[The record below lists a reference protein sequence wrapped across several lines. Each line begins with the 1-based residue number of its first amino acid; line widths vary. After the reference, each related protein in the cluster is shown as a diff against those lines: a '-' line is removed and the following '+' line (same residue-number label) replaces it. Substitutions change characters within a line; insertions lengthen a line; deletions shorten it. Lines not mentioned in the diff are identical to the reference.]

1 MRNRLYDALCA
12 FLWLVT
18 RVFFRT
24 VEVTGRAHV
33 PTTGAVIFCGNHPN
47 SLIDPVLITTSCG
60 RRVRFAAKDTLFS
73 SPLLRVFLHV
83 LGAVPIKRR
92 QDHEG
97 TTSSTPAPDGS
108 DTGAL
113 DNSALDN
120 SALDNSAAFDALY
133 AVLKQGEAFG
143 IFPEGISHSRSEL
156 APLKTG
162 AARIALGAAS
172 EGVRVRLVPCGL
184 SYHRR
189 ERLRG
194 RVLVQ
199 FGAPLEIDDEQVR
212 AFAADPR
219 AAAHALTNDIEL
231 ALRGLTINAK
241 DFDTLRVLD
250 GVRRLYRPPGKR
262 LSLAERAEITRR
274 FLDHYERLKD
284 VPEIARLYD
293 DVAVYLF
300 QLEALG
306 LTDKDLTEPLS
317 RTTWLL
323 KVLRHLGLCLVL
335 APLALPGVVVHLPVI
350 VLAIVAG
357 EALTTRKDVV
367 ATTKMI
373 AATFLT
379 LLSYALVGGGLVLA
393 LRFPL
398 ALWVGPVVFAGL
410 LLSGWATI
418 RVLERQSVVRRGLGV
433 LSTLLDLRREVARL
447 AAERERLRETLLA
460 LVDRHI
466 DPDVERI
473 VDPEEQ
479 EGAQRTDEPVS

>member
-1 MRNRLYDALCA
+1 MLQDMGAAFLGNLLYDALCA

-24 VEVTGRAHV
+24 VEVTGVSNV
-33 PTTGAVIFCGNHPN
+33 PAEGAVIFCGNHPN

-60 RRVRFAAKDTLFS
+60 RRVRFAAKDTLFA
-73 SPLLRVFLHV
+73 SPLLRVFLRI

-92 QDHEG
+92 QDHE
-97 TTSSTPAPDGS
+97 TSGE
-108 DTGAL
+108 GAKEPL
-113 DNSALDN
+113 DNT
-120 SALDNSAAFDALY
+120 AAFEALFG
-133 AVLKQGEAFG
+133 VLRRGEAFG

-172 EGVRVRLVPCGL
+172 DGVRVRLVPCGL
-184 SYHRR
+184 SYHRK

-199 FGAPLEIDDEQVR
+199 FGAPVELDEEHVR
-212 AFAADPR
+212 AFREDPR
-219 AAAHALTNDIEL
+219 AAAQALTAEIEL
-231 ALRGLTINAK
+231 ALRALTINAP

-250 GVRRLYRPPGKR
+250 GVRRLYRPPGER

-274 FLDHYERLKD
+274 FLDHYERLRH

-306 LTDKDLTEPLS
+306 LRDKDLTEPLS
-317 RTTWLL
+317 RRTWLS
-323 KVLRHLGLCLVL
+323 KVLRHLLLCLVL

-350 VLAIVAG
+350 LLAIVAG

-373 AATFLT
+373 SATLLT
-379 LLSYALVGGGLVLA
+379 LLVYALIGLVVLVTV
-393 LRFPL
+393 RFPL
-398 ALWVGPVVFAGL
+398 ALVVGPLVFGLL

-418 RVLERQSVVRRGLGV
+418 RVLERQSVLRRGLGV
-433 LSTLLDLRREVARL
+433 LSTLLDLRRELRRL
-447 AAERERLRETLLA
+447 ADERERLRATLLS
-460 LVDRHI
+460 LVDRYL
-466 DPDVERI
+466 DPEVERI
-473 VDPEEQ
+473 VSPELQ
-479 EGAQRTDEPVS
+479 AR

>member
-1 MRNRLYDALCA
+1 MRDLLYDALCA

-24 VEVTGRAHV
+24 VEVTGLHHV
-33 PTTGAVIFCGNHPN
+33 PRDGAVIFCGNHPN

-60 RRVRFAAKDTLFS
+60 RRVRFAAKDTLFA
-73 SPLLRVFLHV
+73 SPLLRVFLGV

-92 QDHEG
+92 QDHDGQGGKGPEDRG
-97 TTSSTPAPDGS
+97 GDDDDPRTMTTGP
-108 DTGAL
+108 
-113 DNSALDN
+113 
-120 SALDNSAAFDALY
+120 LDNSAAFEALF
-133 AVLKQGEAFG
+133 AVLRRGEAFG

-162 AARIALGAAS
+162 AARIALGAAKD
-172 EGVRVRLVPCGL
+172 GVRVRLVPCGL

-199 FGAPLEIDDEQVR
+199 FGAPVEIDDERVR
-212 AFAADPR
+212 AFEQDPR
-219 AAAHALTNDIEL
+219 AAAHALTGDIEL
-231 ALRGLTINAK
+231 ALRALTINAK
-241 DFDTLRVLD
+241 DFETLHVLD
-250 GVRRLYRPPGKR
+250 GVRRLYRPKGKR
-262 LSLAERAEITRR
+262 LSLAERAEVTRR
-274 FLDHYERLKD
+274 FLDHYERLQG
-284 VPEIARLYD
+284 VPEIAALYD
-293 DVAVYLF
+293 DVASYLF

-317 RTTWLL
+317 KAAWLG
-323 KVLRHLGLCLVL
+323 KVLRHLGLLFVF

-350 VLAIVAG
+350 VLAILAG

-373 AATFLT
+373 SATFLT
-379 LLSYALVGGGLVLA
+379 LLSYLIVGVALVAVLHM
-393 LRFPL
+393 PL
-398 ALWVGPVVFAGL
+398 ALWVGPLVFLAL

-418 RVLERQSVVRRGLGV
+418 RVLERQSVLRRGLSV
-433 LSTLLDLRREVARL
+433 LGTLLDLQRQTARL
-447 AAERERLRETLLA
+447 VLERERLREQLLS

-466 DPDVERI
+466 DPDLERI
-473 VDPEEQ
+473 VDVREQGDASGPREE
-479 EGAQRTDEPVS
+479 T

>member
-1 MRNRLYDALCA
+1 MLGDMGAALGNLLYDGLRA

-24 VEVTGRAHV
+24 VEVTGLAHV
-33 PTTGAVIFCGNHPN
+33 PQDGAVIFCGNHPN

-60 RRVRFAAKDTLFS
+60 RRVRFAAKDTLFA
-73 SPLLRVFLHV
+73 SPLLRVFLRV

-92 QDHEG
+92 QDHAG
-97 TTSSTPAPDGS
+97 GANADAPDGQPVV
-108 DTGAL
+108 
-113 DNSALDN
+113 
-120 SALDNSAAFDALY
+120 DNSAAFEALFD
-133 AVLKQGEAFG
+133 VLRRGEAFG

-184 SYHRR
+184 SYHRKD
-189 ERLRG
+189 RLRG

-199 FGAPLEIDDEQVR
+199 FGVPVEIDEERVR
-212 AFAADPR
+212 AFREDPR
-219 AAAHALTNDIEL
+219 AAASALTADIEL
-231 ALRGLTINAK
+231 ALRALTINAR

-250 GVRRLYRPPGKR
+250 GVRRLYRPPERR

-274 FLDHYERLKD
+274 FLDHYERLQH
-284 VPEIARLYD
+284 VPEIAKLYD

-306 LTDKDLTEPLS
+306 LSDRDLTEPLS
-317 RTTWLL
+317 RVTWLS

-335 APLALPGVVVHLPVI
+335 APLALPGVIVHLPVI

-379 LLSYALVGGGLVLA
+379 LLSYALVGAVLVVA
-393 LRFPL
+393 LRFPY
-398 ALWVGPVVFAGL
+398 ALFVGPLVFAGL

-433 LSTLLDLRREVARL
+433 LGTLLDLRRETKRL
-447 AAERERLRETLLA
+447 AEERERLRTTLLG
-460 LVDRHI
+460 LVDRYL

-473 VDPEEQ
+473 VDPSLQ
-479 EGAQRTDEPVS
+479 AREPVV